1 MTDFQKSQILSLR
14 NSGHSYADIAVR
26 LGISKDTIKSFRR
39 RNGVAGIRA
48 VQQVGQQNCCPQCG
62 KKLIQAEKQKPRR
75 FCSDLCRQAW
85 WNAHPEMVKQKAV
98 NNYVCPTCRKPFTA
112 YGNSHRK
119 YCSHQC
125 YAQARFQ
132 GGAVS

>member
-1 MTDFQKSQILSLR
+1 MTSEQKSQVLSLR
-14 NSGHSYADIAVR
+14 NFGHGYADIAAK
-26 LGISKDTIKSFRR
+26 LGISKDTIKSFCR

-48 VQQVGQQNCCPQCG
+48 AKQAERQNCCPQCG

-75 FCSDLCRQAW
+75 FCSDQCRLAW

-98 NNYVCPTCRKPFTA
+98 YSYVCPTCGKPFTA
-112 YGNSHRK
+112 YGNSRRK

-125 YAQARFQ
+125 YVKARFQ
-132 GGAVS
+132 GGAAS

>member
-1 MTDFQKSQILSLR
+1 MTTEQKTQIFTLR
-14 NSGHSYADIAVR
+14 TQGYGYASIAKAIGVK
-26 LGISKDTIKSFRR
+26 KDTVKSFCR

-48 VQQVGQQNCCPQCG
+48 AKQAGRQNCCPQCG
-62 KKLIQAEKQKPRR
+62 KKLVQPEKQKPRR
-75 FCSDLCRQAW
+75 FCSDLCRQTW

-98 NNYVCPTCRKPFTA
+98 YSYVCPTCGKPFTA

-125 YAQARFQ
+125 YVQARFQ
-132 GGAVS
+132 GGAES

>member
-1 MTDFQKSQILSLR
+1 MTDNQKTQIIKLR
-14 NSGHSYADIAVR
+14 AAGNGYGKIAQA
-26 LGISKDTIKSFRR
+26 LGISSNTVKSFCR

-48 VQQVGQQNCCPQCG
+48 AKQAERQNCCPQCG

-75 FCSDLCRQAW
+75 FCSDQCRQAW

-98 NNYVCPTCRKPFTA
+98 YSFVCLTCGKPFTV

-125 YAQARFQ
+125 YVQARFQ
-132 GGAVS
+132 GSAAT

>member
-1 MTDFQKSQILSLR
+1 MTDNQKAQIIKLR
-14 NSGHSYADIAVR
+14 AAGNGYGKIAQT
-26 LGISKDTIKSFRR
+26 LGISSNTVKSFCR

-48 VQQVGQQNCCPQCG
+48 AKQTERQNCCPQCG

-75 FCSDLCRQAW
+75 FCSDQCRQAW

-98 NNYVCPTCRKPFTA
+98 YSYVCPTCGKPFTA
-112 YGNSHRK
+112 YGNSRRK

-125 YAQARFQ
+125 YVKARFQ

>member
-1 MTDFQKSQILSLR
+1 MTDIQKSQILSLR
-14 NSGHSYADIAVR
+14 NSGHGYTDIAVR
-26 LGISKDTIKSFRR
+26 LGISKDTIKSFCR

-48 VQQVGQQNCCPQCG
+48 A
-62 KKLIQAEKQKPRR
+62 KQAEKQKPRR
-75 FCSDLCRQAW
+75 FCSDQCRQAW

-98 NNYVCPTCRKPFTA
+98 YSYVCPTCGKPFTA

-125 YAQARFQ
+125 YVQARFQ